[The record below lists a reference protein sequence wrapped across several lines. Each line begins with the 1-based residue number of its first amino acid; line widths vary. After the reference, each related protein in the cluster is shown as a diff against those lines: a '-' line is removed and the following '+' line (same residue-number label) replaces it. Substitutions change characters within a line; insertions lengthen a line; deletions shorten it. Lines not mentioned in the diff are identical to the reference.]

1 MSSPCP
7 FERLIYTY
15 CNISPLFIDW
25 NGIFMFSIE
34 VEHMQM
40 GVSFCYT
47 HCFPKGVGGGLL
59 RAGFDSYR
67 DDEFQGFVSAEM
79 RQ

>member
-1 MSSPCP
+1 
-7 FERLIYTY
+7 
-15 CNISPLFIDW
+15 
-25 NGIFMFSIE
+25 MFSIE